1 MNQELREKFSKE
13 IDELNLEQVTERLSA
28 MDTEVREAKDVDTV
42 KELTEKKAMLLER
55 KAELEDLEARKKDAL
70 ELENGASGEKK
81 ERGGKEMPEE
91 RKFTIDSKEYREA
104 FMKKLMGKE
113 LDAEERAAMTASAA
127 IPTETLNLIV
137 ARLQENPLLGR
148 ITLLNIPGHVSI
160 PKEDTVNDA
169 NWIEMSAASTDSADK
184 VTDLELATYK
194 LIKTVEIGADVEHMS
209 IPTFEAWLVQRLT
222 NKMEAALQ
230 KAVVAGTGNGQATGI
245 TTGDSVKADQKSTYA
260 ADAMTFKD
268 VMKIMGNLPGR
279 YHKNASWSMPS
290 KTFFNE
296 VLGMV
301 DANKRPIVVTDP
313 AVGSGYRLMG
323 RPVDLV
329 DDAAAIIFGD
339 FSRYYMNLGAGIE
352 IKADGSVGFRTGSVC
367 YRAMALADGGCADNE
382 AFAIATTA

>member
-1 MNQELREKFSKE
+1 MEKELRDKFLTE
-13 IDELNLEQVTERLSA
+13 ISELTLQQVAERLSE
-28 MDTEVREAKDVDTV
+28 MDVEVRDAKDIETV
-42 KELTEKKAMLLER
+42 NELTEKKAMLLER

-70 ELENGASGEKK
+70 ELENGAPGAKK
-81 ERGGKEMPEE
+81 ERGGEEMPEE
-91 RKFTIDSKEYREA
+91 RKFTIESKEYREA
-104 FMKKLMGKE
+104 FMKKLMGRE
-113 LDAEERAAMTASAA
+113 LDAEERAAMSASAA
-127 IPTETLNLIV
+127 IPTETLNLIIE
-137 ARLQENPLLGR
+137 RLQENPLLGR
-148 ITLLNIPGHVSI
+148 ITMLNIPGHVSI
-160 PKEDTVNDA
+160 PKEDNVNDA
-169 NWIEMSAASTDSADK
+169 NWIDMSAASTDSEDSIGS
-184 VTDLELATYK
+184 LELAAHK

-209 IPTFEAWLVQRLT
+209 IPAFEAWLVRRLV

-230 KAVVAGTGNGQATGI
+230 KAVVAGTGSKQARGI
-245 TTGDSVKADQKSTYA
+245 TVGDSVKAEQKSTYTE
-260 ADAMTFKD
+260 DAMTFKD

-329 DDAAAIIFGD
+329 DDEKAIIFGD
-339 FSRYYMNLGAGIE
+339 FSKYYMNLAAAIE

-367 YRAMALADGGCADNE
+367 YRAMALADGGVADDE

>member
-1 MNQELREKFSKE
+1 MPELREKFLEE
-13 IDELNLEQVTERLSA
+13 ISELTLQQVTERLSE
-28 MDTEVREAKDVDTV
+28 MDVEVRDAKDIETV
-42 KELTEKKAMLLER
+42 NELTEKKAMLLER

-70 ELENGASGEKK
+70 ELEKGAPGAKK
-81 ERGGKEMPEE
+81 ERGGEEMPEE
-91 RKFTIDSKEYREA
+91 RKFTIESKEYREA
-104 FMKKLMGKE
+104 FMKKLMGRE
-113 LDAEERAAMTASAA
+113 LDAEERAAMGASAA

-137 ARLQENPLLGR
+137 ARLQESPLLGR
-148 ITLLNIPGHVSI
+148 ITMLTIPGHVSI
-160 PKEDTVNDA
+160 PKEDAVGDA
-169 NWIEMSAASTDSADK
+169 SWIDMSAASADSED
-184 VTDLELATYK
+184 TLGSLDLAAHK
-194 LIKTVEIGADVEHMS
+194 LIKTVEIGADVESMS
-209 IPTFEAWLVQRLT
+209 ISAFEAWLVKSLT

-230 KAVVAGTGNGQATGI
+230 KAVVAGTGSKQATGI
-245 TTGDSVKADQKSTYA
+245 TTGDSVKSAQKSTYT

-313 AVGSGYRLMG
+313 SVGSGYRLMG

-329 DDAAAIIFGD
+329 DDEEAIIFGD
-339 FSRYYMNLGAGIE
+339 FSKYYMNLPAGIE

-367 YRAMALADGGCADNE
+367 YRAMALADGGVADNE